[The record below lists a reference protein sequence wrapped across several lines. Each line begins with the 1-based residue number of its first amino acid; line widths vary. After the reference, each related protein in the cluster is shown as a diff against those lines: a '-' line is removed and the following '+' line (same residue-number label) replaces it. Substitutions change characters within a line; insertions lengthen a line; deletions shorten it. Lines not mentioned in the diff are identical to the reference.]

1 MHLYK
6 YSAEDTSIV
15 YHVMKSYF
23 QRLIHAKYH
32 IYVFL
37 WLRTGNISLHLS
49 VLLVVFESGYSH
61 RKWNWFCDDS
71 KWENQKDFLMSK
83 KKTKARYLSL
93 ANPARSKTEI
103 MQNFRKDENSI
114 IYSCWSD
121 KLFEWLWLNLSLRT
135 LKLKIEHQSWTHHTP
150 I

>member
-15 YHVMKSYF
+15 NHVMKSYF

-83 KKTKARYLSL
+83 KKKQRLDTFLWQTLPGQRQKSCKIFEKMKILLSIRVE
-93 ANPARSKTEI
+93 AI
-103 MQNFRKDENSI
+103 
-114 IYSCWSD
+114 SCLSD
-121 KLFEWLWLNLSLRT
+121 YD
-135 LKLKIEHQSWTHHTP
+135 
-150 I
+150 

>member
-15 YHVMKSYF
+15 NHVMKSYF

-37 WLRTGNISLHLS
+37 WFRTGNISLHQS

-83 KKTKARYLSL
+83 KKEQRLDTFLWQTLPGQRQKSCKIFEKMKILLSIRVE
-93 ANPARSKTEI
+93 AI
-103 MQNFRKDENSI
+103 
-114 IYSCWSD
+114 SCLSD
-121 KLFEWLWLNLSLRT
+121 YD
-135 LKLKIEHQSWTHHTP
+135 
-150 I
+150 

>member
-15 YHVMKSYF
+15 NHVMKSYF

-37 WLRTGNISLHLS
+37 WFRTGNISLHLS

-83 KKTKARYLSL
+83 KKKQRLDTFLWQTLPGQRQKSCKIFEKMKILLSIRVE
-93 ANPARSKTEI
+93 AI
-103 MQNFRKDENSI
+103 
-114 IYSCWSD
+114 SCLSD
-121 KLFEWLWLNLSLRT
+121 YD
-135 LKLKIEHQSWTHHTP
+135 
-150 I
+150 

>member
-15 YHVMKSYF
+15 NHVMKSYF

-83 KKTKARYLSL
+83 KKEQRLDTFLWQTLPGQRQKSCKIFEKMKILLSIRVE
-93 ANPARSKTEI
+93 AI
-103 MQNFRKDENSI
+103 
-114 IYSCWSD
+114 SCLSD
-121 KLFEWLWLNLSLRT
+121 YD
-135 LKLKIEHQSWTHHTP
+135 
-150 I
+150 

>member
-15 YHVMKSYF
+15 NHVMKSYF

-83 KKTKARYLSL
+83 KTKQRLDTFLWQTLPGQRQKSCKIFEKMKILLSIRVE
-93 ANPARSKTEI
+93 AI
-103 MQNFRKDENSI
+103 
-114 IYSCWSD
+114 SCLSD
-121 KLFEWLWLNLSLRT
+121 YD
-135 LKLKIEHQSWTHHTP
+135 
-150 I
+150 